1 MKLQSRIGLPTNIR
15 LGWKRN
21 VGEKHSSLLRK
32 FANYRQKK
40 FYNIGPWS
48 SIKHYGFLLYRFRG
62 KLVCFSKPFKG
73 NDNSKTLAYYEICQ
87 FFIIYEPV
95 IFCSTG
101 LWVLFYKN
109 FKDCNLFLRCKFPGP
124 RTQC

>member
-1 MKLQSRIGLPTNIR
+1 MKLQFRIGLPTNIR

-21 VGEKHSSLLRK
+21 VDDKHSSLLRK

-48 SIKHYGFLLYRFRG
+48 SIKHYGLVMYRLRG
-62 KLVCFSKPFKG
+62 KLVFFPSHLKLLTIEK
-73 NDNSKTLAYYEICQ
+73 SLAYYKICQ

-95 IFCSTG
+95 MFCSTG

-109 FKDCNLFLRCKFPGP
+109 F
-124 RTQC
+124 